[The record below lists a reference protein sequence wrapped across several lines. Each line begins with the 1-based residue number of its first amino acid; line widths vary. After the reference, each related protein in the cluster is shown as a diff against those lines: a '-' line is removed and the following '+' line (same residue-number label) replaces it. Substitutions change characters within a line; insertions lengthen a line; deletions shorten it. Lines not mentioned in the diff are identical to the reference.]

1 MNVSNEEM
9 VRCMNE
15 KRPSMSTCA
24 YFYKFAKKMC
34 EIKEMVPCANVGIPP
49 EPQIASICKTTSCP
63 STIGSAQKHN
73 FEINQERLKLLNY
86 RQIAIFEITGRK
98 CSSSRL
104 GLTRRTTS

>member
-1 MNVSNEEM
+1 M

-15 KRPSMSTCA
+15 KLKKDHQCQHV
-24 YFYKFAKKMC
+24 KMC

-73 FEINQERLKLLNY
+73 FEINQERLKLLNKKGS
-86 RQIAIFEITGRK
+86 QWNFH
-98 CSSSRL
+98 SSFGISR
-104 GLTRRTTS
+104 

>member
-24 YFYKFAKKMC
+24 YFYKLAKKMC

-73 FEINQERLKLLNY
+73 FEINQERLKLLNKKGS
-86 RQIAIFEITGRK
+86 QWNFH
-98 CSSSRL
+98 SSFGISR
-104 GLTRRTTS
+104 